1 MGRECAP
8 LVALAHLEG
17 QSRRLPPW
25 LSRPALGGTPP
36 LDGGWPGSRT
46 AIAQP
51 PKGSELC
58 AVPGSRMFSARGL
71 FCGCASHSAVILLL
85 LPADAIRIL
94 VRLRSQARAPLRKN
108 VQSWSVVVSGP
119 APLQQPRA
127 AMLGVPGM
135 GSGGSVPSWKP
146 REIQPRKRPSES
158 AATSTAPAGVPPAST
173 LAACATMSAYVLAR
187 PLAPQRISLRAVA
200 VVLR

>member
-8 LVALAHLEG
+8 LVALAHLGG

-36 LDGGWPGSRT
+36 RGGGWPGSRT

-58 AVPGSRMFSARGL
+58 AVPGIGMFSARGL

-94 VRLRSQARAPLRKN
+94 VRLRSSSSSSSSYRSL
-108 VQSWSVVVSGP
+108 V
-119 APLQQPRA
+119 PRS
-127 AMLGVPGM
+127 M
-135 GSGGSVPSWKP
+135 GTPIIK
-146 REIQPRKRPSES
+146 I
-158 AATSTAPAGVPPAST
+158 TS
-173 LAACATMSAYVLAR
+173 
-187 PLAPQRISLRAVA
+187 
-200 VVLR
+200 

>member
-8 LVALAHLEG
+8 LVALAHLGG

-36 LDGGWPGSRT
+36 RGGGWPGSRT

-58 AVPGSRMFSARGL
+58 AVPGIGMFSARGL

-85 LPADAIRIL
+85 LPADAIRIID
-94 VRLRSQARAPLRKN
+94 RLRSQ
-108 VQSWSVVVSGP
+108 
-119 APLQQPRA
+119 
-127 AMLGVPGM
+127 
-135 GSGGSVPSWKP
+135 
-146 REIQPRKRPSES
+146 
-158 AATSTAPAGVPPAST
+158 PASSH
-173 LAACATMSAYVLAR
+173 LSSL
-187 PLAPQRISLRAVA
+187 SLR
-200 VVLR
+200 

>member
-1 MGRECAP
+1 MYLGRYRGLGGRLCMQNRSQTAAKQQIRKKAAAGRQQSNSVSVRSMRRAP
-8 LVALAHLEG
+8 L
-17 QSRRLPPW
+17 
-25 LSRPALGGTPP
+25 
-36 LDGGWPGSRT
+36 
-46 AIAQP
+46 
-51 PKGSELC
+51 
-58 AVPGSRMFSARGL
+58 
-71 FCGCASHSAVILLL
+71 
-85 LPADAIRIL
+85 
-94 VRLRSQARAPLRKN
+94 PLRKN

>member
-8 LVALAHLEG
+8 LVALAHLGG

-36 LDGGWPGSRT
+36 RGGGWPGSRT

-58 AVPGSRMFSARGL
+58 AVPGIGMFSARGL

-85 LPADAIRIL
+85 LPADAIRIIPL
-94 VRLRSQARAPLRKN
+94 ARMCYYSSTFPTVRPWSVRTDLRRSQHAT
-108 VQSWSVVVSGP
+108 VQLYRTVPKYRSFATLCQLGR
-119 APLQQPRA
+119 LQ
-127 AMLGVPGM
+127 
-135 GSGGSVPSWKP
+135 
-146 REIQPRKRPSES
+146 
-158 AATSTAPAGVPPAST
+158 
-173 LAACATMSAYVLAR
+173 
-187 PLAPQRISLRAVA
+187 
-200 VVLR
+200 

>member
-8 LVALAHLEG
+8 LVALAHLGG

-36 LDGGWPGSRT
+36 RGGGWPGSRT

-58 AVPGSRMFSARGL
+58 AVPGIGMFSARGL

-94 VRLRSQARAPLRKN
+94 VRLRR
-108 VQSWSVVVSGP
+108 
-119 APLQQPRA
+119 
-127 AMLGVPGM
+127 
-135 GSGGSVPSWKP
+135 
-146 REIQPRKRPSES
+146 
-158 AATSTAPAGVPPAST
+158 
-173 LAACATMSAYVLAR
+173 
-187 PLAPQRISLRAVA
+187 A
-200 VVLR
+200 VVLIDYEVLLVTSYSFTS